1 MSRPEY
7 KTIGIAVDRRRLA
20 SSETHAYYVRVG
32 NSAKIHAYSEADA
45 TALAEKIRDALLEHT
60 TENPDITFGF

>member
-7 KTIGIAVDRRRLA
+7 KTIGIAVERRRL
-20 SSETHAYYVRVG
+20 SDTSHVYYVRVG
-32 NSAKIHAYSEADA
+32 HSAKMQCISEAHA
-45 TALAEKIRDALLEHT
+45 TALAEKIRDALLVHT